1 MGPPGTLLHP
11 RAAGTHAGVM
21 GEQRRGQDPPPGAP
35 RAHRPRQRPPWQ
47 GPHGLRH
54 KWTLGG
60 SICRPSTE
68 QCAGEG
74 SWRLQVFRVSLLILV
89 ADNAPPLPACCLW
102 FAGSSAPSLLSWR
115 QIKRQQPYRFSHVG
129 ARGPTKRCHPSREL
143 AWRMF
148 AALGPA
154 WVPWGTSGGGC
165 CFHLQDR
172 SSSAR
177 PPARP
182 HALASGS
189 IRASRWWPNTL
200 STPYPRPS
208 RCGRR
213 RAQ

>member
-1 MGPPGTLLHP
+1 
-11 RAAGTHAGVM
+11 M

-35 RAHRPRQRPPWQ
+35 RAHRPRQRPPRQ

-60 SICRPSTE
+60 SLCRPRTE
-68 QCAGEG
+68 QCAGER
-74 SWRLQVFRVSLLILV
+74 SWCLQVFRVSLLILV
-89 ADNAPPLPACCLW
+89 ADNPPPFLPAASGLL
-102 FAGSSAPSLLSWR
+102 AAQHPLRSLGVRLKGSSPTG
-115 QIKRQQPYRFSHVG
+115 SH
-129 ARGPTKRCHPSREL
+129 T
-143 AWRMF
+143 W
-148 AALGPA
+148 GPA
-154 WVPWGTSGGGC
+154 GPRRAATPPGSWPGGRLLLWAQPGSLGALLGEGAASTSKT
-165 CFHLQDR
+165 R
-172 SSSAR
+172 SPSAR